1 MQSFH
6 RAEFLKILEKNIPS
20 SYRTHFG
27 KRLESYEDSTSNP
40 ITLRFKDGTT
50 ATCDVLIGAD
60 GVKSAVRRSMFADL
74 AAKAQDDAQAAAYL
88 QCIDPT
94 WSGVVTY
101 RALIQADSFKE
112 DYPDHVALSTPT
124 LVRLSI
130 SFYQKPLY

>member
-74 AAKAQDDAQAAAYL
+74 AAKAQDDAQAAE
-88 QCIDPT
+88 I
-94 WSGVVTY
+94 G
-101 RALIQADSFKE
+101 RA
-112 DYPDHVALSTPT
+112 HV
-124 LVRLSI
+124 
-130 SFYQKPLY
+130 